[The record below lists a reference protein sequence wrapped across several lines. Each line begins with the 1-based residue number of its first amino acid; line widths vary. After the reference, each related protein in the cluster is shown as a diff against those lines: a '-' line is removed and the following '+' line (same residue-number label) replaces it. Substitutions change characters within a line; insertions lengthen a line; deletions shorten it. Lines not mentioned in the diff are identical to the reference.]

1 MKKYI
6 YFLFAFA
13 LIFSSCTKEEG
24 CTDPL
29 ATNFNVDAENDDGS
43 CVFGIAGGEW
53 ITQSI
58 VASGSITA
66 SMMGIPIFDSIIN
79 YTETNPDSLE
89 PYKLIMN
96 DDGSYMSYD
105 NSDVLVETG
114 TWSATSSNLTMNF
127 PDGSLIFD
135 INSLTKD
142 QASFSTDIND
152 SSNDDG
158 FTIESNL
165 TYTLNVNRSW

>member
-53 ITQSI
+53 ITQSL
-58 VASGSITA
+58 VVSGSITA

-79 YTETNPDSLE
+79 YTETNPESLE

-114 TWSATSSNLTMNF
+114 TWSATSSNLIIIA
-127 PDGSLIFD
+127 PDDTIIFD
-135 INSLTKD
+135 IISLSKN
-142 QASFSTDIND
+142 QASFSTNIND

-158 FTIESNL
+158 VTIVSNI
-165 TYTLNVNRSW
+165 TYTLNTNRSW